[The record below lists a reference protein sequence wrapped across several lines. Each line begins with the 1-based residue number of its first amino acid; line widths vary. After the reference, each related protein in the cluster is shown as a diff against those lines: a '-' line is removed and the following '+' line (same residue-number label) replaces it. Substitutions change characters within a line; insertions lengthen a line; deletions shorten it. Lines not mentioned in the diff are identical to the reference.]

1 MTEQAPTGLSVLE
14 KERARLASERSR
26 LERQEEVLNREE
38 LFGKYDEGVT
48 PAEGELTYQDYLDQR
63 PAQGVIRDGEGFRD
77 AQSGAFAKKEL
88 YEAQQGTIQDHY
100 DQVGGLVNTGE
111 YQPPNYDDMGVVQL
125 AKEASKARAL
135 GDRAG
140 EEDVRAAV
148 EHHLTMDAM
157 KDDSESP
164 EQAQAR
170 YEAELARYDS
180 LVERFENLRNATTP
194 AETFT
199 APVVD
204 AAEEQPEE
212 PAYEV
217 VETDPTLPTN
227 IPGNEFVM
235 LGSPDVEDAAHV
247 PVEATPSEETPAD
260 SNGEGESDVATIA
273 EGKELV
279 VVENEVVDEADL
291 AKGKEVTI
299 FDGEVTEPSRVE
311 RVKSWFKRE
320 RKSYQEYGGM
330 AYWGE
335 RWNRAAKGLRDHTLD
350 YGVTEETS
358 NEDREQKRKR
368 NRVVILAGVAALGV
382 VAATAISLGIH
393 DGSGVEATTS
403 GAGLDQVPS
412 VAEVPAVDTTPLSPV
427 EVLPLEVGDGALG
440 AESIPHLP
448 ELPVESFNISAGQGG
463 EALFT
468 NLGIDPSKW
477 YANEN
482 TLLSQFPTE
491 FYRLSDG
498 HVGIAN
504 SGMLSQGA
512 QDYIATLK

>member
-48 PAEGELTYQDYLDQR
+48 PAEGELTYQDYLEQR
-63 PAQGVIRDGEGFRD
+63 PSEGVVRDGEGFRD

-88 YEAQQGTIQDHY
+88 YEAQQGNIQDHY

-111 YQPPNYDDMGVVQL
+111 YQPPNYDDMGVAQL
-125 AKEASKARAL
+125 AKEASKMRAL
-135 GDRAG
+135 GDTAG
-140 EEDVRAAV
+140 EGDVRAAV
-148 EHHLTMDAM
+148 EHYLTMDAM

-170 YEAELARYDS
+170 YEADLAQYDS
-180 LVERFENLRNATTP
+180 LVEAFEKLRGVVAP
-194 AETFT
+194 AE
-199 APVVD
+199 APDVD
-204 AAEEQPEE
+204 GAEEQIEE
-212 PAYEV
+212 AAYEAI
-217 VETDPTLPTN
+217 ESDPTSPTN
-227 IPGNEFVM
+227 IPSNEFVM
-235 LGSPDVEDAAHV
+235 LGSPDAESAALV
-247 PVEATPSEETPAD
+247 PVEATPSEEASADAD
-260 SNGEGESDVATIA
+260 SKSESDAANIA

-279 VVENEVVDEADL
+279 VVENEELDEVDPAE
-291 AKGKEVTI
+291 GKELTI
-299 FDGEVTEPSRVE
+299 FDGELAKEPSRVE

-335 RWNRAAKGLRDHTLD
+335 RWSRANKGLRDRTLD
-350 YGVTEETS
+350 YGITEETGD
-358 NEDREQKRKR
+358 EEREQKRKR
-368 NRVVILAGVAALGV
+368 NRVVIIAGVAALGV
-382 VAATAISLGIH
+382 VAATAIGLGLH
-393 DGSGVEATTS
+393 DGSGAEAAT
-403 GAGLDQVPS
+403 GNVGFDQVAP
-412 VAEVPAVDTTPLSPV
+412 VAEVPTVDVAPLSPV
-427 EVLPLEVGDGALG
+427 DILPLDVGDGTLG

-448 ELPVESFNISAGQGG
+448 ELPVEGFNISAGQGG

-482 TLLSQFPTE
+482 SLLSQFPTE

-504 SGMLSQGA
+504 PGMLSQGA